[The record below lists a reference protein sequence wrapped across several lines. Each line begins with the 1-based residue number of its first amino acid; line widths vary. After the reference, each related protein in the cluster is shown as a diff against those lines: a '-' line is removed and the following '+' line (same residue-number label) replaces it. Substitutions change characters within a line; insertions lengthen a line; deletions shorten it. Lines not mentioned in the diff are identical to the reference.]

1 MGLYERRSC
10 LPHCVCAPPSVRSAL
25 LTTLHAL
32 ALCGSALLCRR
43 WPGSRA
49 PCVCDIAH
57 ANGGSRAWSPCVFT
71 YDLLLLQYY
80 AQNIETLS
88 YGRGAERPVVP
99 GVLRTPDGVV
109 NLRPK
114 AMQGPRKATGLQK
127 SPVRSP
133 PSSAVRHPD
142 GG

>member
-1 MGLYERRSC
+1 MQ
-10 LPHCVCAPPSVRSAL
+10 
-25 LTTLHAL
+25 
-32 ALCGSALLCRR
+32 
-43 WPGSRA
+43 
-49 PCVCDIAH
+49 
-57 ANGGSRAWSPCVFT
+57 
-71 YDLLLLQYY
+71 LQREHE
-80 AQNIETLS
+80 AEQQRGREESTASGDQVETLS
-88 YGRGAERPVVP
+88 YGRGAERHVVP
-99 GVLRTPDGVV
+99 AGVLRTPDGVV